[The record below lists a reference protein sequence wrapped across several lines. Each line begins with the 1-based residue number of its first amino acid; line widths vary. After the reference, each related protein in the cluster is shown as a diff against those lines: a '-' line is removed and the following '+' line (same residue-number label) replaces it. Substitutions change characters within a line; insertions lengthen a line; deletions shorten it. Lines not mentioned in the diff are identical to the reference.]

1 MSLYFNNNQKPD
13 VNLKKAEILVYY
25 KKGGLIDYKTIGFP
39 NVNESIIVSKD
50 PLSDNIVVDG
60 ISSNFYPISMT
71 MWGKDYDT
79 SNKFRMVEIND
90 NSLNVTTFE
99 VKNNLISLSIKI
111 GKILS
116 RSNVTNFGVND
127 TKNYLDSA
135 RDDRTYPNLVGKVI
149 ILYDD
154 QESQSIINK
163 TDIREMYRRESYIGI
178 F

>member
-1 MSLYFNNNQKPD
+1 MSLYFNNNSKPN

-25 KKGGLIDYKTIGFP
+25 KKGGLIDYKTVGFP
-39 NVNESIIVSKD
+39 NLNDTIISKD
-50 PLSDNIVVDG
+50 PISDNIVVDG
-60 ISSNFYPISMT
+60 ISTNFYPISMT
-71 MWGKDYDT
+71 MWGKDYDIA
-79 SNKFRMVEIND
+79 NKFRMVEIND
-90 NSLNVTTFE
+90 NNLNVTTFE

-127 TKNYLDSA
+127 TKYYLDSA
-135 RDDRTYPNLVGKVI
+135 RDDKTYPNLIGKVI

-154 QESQSIINK
+154 QENQSIVNK
-163 TDIREMYRRESYIGI
+163 SEIREMYRESYIGI